1 MIDIRHRIGIRAPQE
16 RVHQALATTGGVAS
30 WWTGDVRG
38 DADRDSKLFLFFG
51 APEPRLIL
59 AVVEVTADR
68 IEWRCMEGAD
78 EWVDTTFT
86 FELDRLGDETIVLF
100 THAGWRDAVPFEAH
114 CSTKWAYFLLGLKSL
129 LEGGQATPYPGDLK
143 ISSWG

>member
-1 MIDIRHRIGIRAPQE
+1 MIDIRHRIGIREPQE
-16 RVHQALATTGGVAS
+16 RVHQALATADGVAS

-38 DADRDSKLFLFFG
+38 
-51 APEPRLIL
+51 
-59 AVVEVTADR
+59 
-68 IEWRCMEGAD
+68 
-78 EWVDTTFT
+78 
-86 FELDRLGDETIVLF
+86 
-100 THAGWRDAVPFEAH
+100 DAVPFEAH